1 MVRVTDTASILEAAR
16 QQISEAA
23 RGVQGA
29 ADSIDDSF
37 LQAASL
43 LRYCRGNVILTG
55 AGTTAVVA
63 QRSAHLLSVC
73 GTPSFF
79 IDAADALH
87 GTLGAVGRDDV
98 LIAMSKGGSTREVNE
113 FARLARDKHARVIG
127 VCSRPGAALLELA
140 DVPVMI
146 PTNDGADPGRF
157 IAMGS
162 TLAYSAWLDAMTLVL
177 MRSREYGWGE
187 VFASHPLGA
196 VGQIREH
203 PEALPPLQIPQPAF
217 TSGRDADRKRAGA

>member
-1 MVRVTDTASILEAAR
+1 MVRTTDVESILEAAR
-16 QQISEAA
+16 EQVSEAA
-23 RGVQGA
+23 RGIQGV
-29 ADSIDDSF
+29 ADAIDGSF
-37 LQAASL
+37 LQAASI

-98 LIAMSKGGSTREVNE
+98 LIAMSKGGGTREVNE
-113 FARLARDKHARVIG
+113 FTRLTRAKHARVIG
-127 VCSRPGAALLELA
+127 LCSRPDAALLELA
-140 DVPVMI
+140 DVPVVI
-146 PTNDGADPGRF
+146 PTNDAADPGGF

-162 TLAYSAWLDAMTLVL
+162 TLGYSAWLDAMTLVL
-177 MRSREYGWGE
+177 MRSKEYGWGE
-187 VFASHPLGA
+187 VLASHPLGA
-196 VGQIREH
+196 VGQIREY
-203 PEALPPLQIPQPAF
+203 PAALAPLQIPQPAF
-217 TSGRDADRKRAGA
+217 TARTEAERKPIPA